1 MAKLE
6 LRNISMKYQQQAIL
20 SEFNLTI
27 KNGEL
32 LVLLGDS
39 GCGKTTLIKIIAGII
54 APESGEILMG
64 DQNMGKIPSQY
75 RKVGYVPQSQ
85 VLFPHLSIRENV
97 IFGLKAQKLSNDRI
111 QQKLKHVTNLTA
123 IGSILDRFPSE
134 ISGGQKQRVALARA
148 MAVEPQILL
157 LDEPLSS
164 IDATNRESLAMMI
177 RKIQQNTRTTV
188 LYVTHNQE
196 EARLISDQIAIIA
209 NGKIQQQGRMLDIER
224 APRNFTVANI
234 IGLSNLWAITS
245 CTESNAKTKIVTT
258 LGDFTIPELSK
269 QNQHFSAIQ
278 IPPNVISCHIDP
290 PQTTALPDPDIV
302 QKIGTIFAIQ
312 LQDNGYFRIILEVQ
326 HQQFQNYLKIET
338 KMQKESQIPKI
349 DQDVWITFA
358 MKDILIF

>member
-6 LRNISMKYQQQAIL
+6 IRNISMKYQQQVIL

-27 KNGEL
+27 KNGDL

-54 APESGEILMG
+54 APESGEILMD

-75 RKVGYVPQSQ
+75 RNVGYVPQSQ
-85 VLFPHLSIRENV
+85 VLFPHLTIRENV
-97 IFGLKAQKLSNDRI
+97 IFGLKAQKLPNEEI

-123 IGSILDRFPSE
+123 IESILDRFPSE

-196 EARLISDQIAIIA
+196 EARLISDQVAIIA

-224 APRNFTVANI
+224 TPLNFTVANI

-245 CTESNAKTKIVTT
+245 YTDSKDKAQIITP
-258 LGDFTIPELSK
+258 LGDFTIPKPSE
-269 QNQHFSAIQ
+269 QNKRFSAIQ
-278 IPPNVISCHIDP
+278 IPPNVISCHTDLPQTISLIDP
-290 PQTTALPDPDIV
+290 NIV
-302 QKIGTIFAIQ
+302 QKKGSIIAIQ
-312 LQDNGYFRIILEVQ
+312 LQDNGYYRMILEVQ
-326 HQQFQNYLKIET
+326 HQHFHNYFKIET
-338 KMQKESQIPKI
+338 KMQKDSQIPRI
-349 DQDVWITFA
+349 NQEVRITFSL
-358 MKDILIF
+358 KDILIF

>member
-6 LRNISMKYQQQAIL
+6 LQNISMKYQQQVIL
-20 SEFNLTI
+20 NEFNLTI

-54 APESGEILMG
+54 APESGKILMD
-64 DQNMGKIPSQY
+64 DQTMGKIPSQY

-85 VLFPHLSIRENV
+85 VLFPHLTIRENV
-97 IFGLKAQKLSNDRI
+97 IFGLKAQKLAKDEI
-111 QQKLKHVTNLTA
+111 QQKLEHVANLTA
-123 IGSILDRFPSE
+123 IKGIINRYPSE

-177 RKIQQNTRTTV
+177 RKIQQNTHTTV

-196 EARLISDQIAIIA
+196 EARLISDQVAIIA
-209 NGKIQQQGRMLDIER
+209 DGQILQQGRMLDIER
-224 APRNFTVANI
+224 TPYNFTVAKI
-234 IGLSNLWAITS
+234 IGLPNLWAITS
-245 CTESNAKTKIVTT
+245 CTDSKDKVHIITT
-258 LGDFTIPELSK
+258 LGEFTVLKPSEPY
-269 QNQHFSAIQ
+269 QRFSAIQ
-278 IPPNVISCHIDP
+278 IPPNVITCHTDP
-290 PQTTALPDPDIV
+290 PQPTSPLDPDTV
-302 QKIGTIFAIQ
+302 QKKGKIFAIQ
-312 LQDNGYFRIILEVQ
+312 LQDHGHLRIILEFP
-326 HQQFQNYLKIET
+326 HPHFQNYLKIEA
-338 KMQKESQIPKI
+338 KIQKESQIPQI
-349 DQDVWITFA
+349 DQDIWIIFA